1 MEFTF
6 LADLSNVLRN
16 YQTDAMKPYYFNQ
29 IFISTTYP
37 NNISNTFIRI
47 ILQEI
52 ISNWSLQRNLVIET

>member
-37 NNISNTFIRI
+37 NFKYIKYFYTNNITRDNF
-47 ILQEI
+47 
-52 ISNWSLQRNLVIET
+52 